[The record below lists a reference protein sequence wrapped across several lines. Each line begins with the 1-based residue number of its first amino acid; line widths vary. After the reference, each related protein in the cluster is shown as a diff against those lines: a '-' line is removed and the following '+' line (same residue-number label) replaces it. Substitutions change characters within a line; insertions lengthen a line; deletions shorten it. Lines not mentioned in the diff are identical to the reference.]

1 MINIVH
7 FVTAASVVCQITLR
21 TDSSVG
27 PQLIAFRSRI
37 TALSLPSNILQT
49 VVDHMHNDTRVCGH
63 TLFIESGK
71 PQTIKTGDE
80 NVFQPLISQF
90 CQHAQPEPRL
100 FVLLYPHYQQHLVA
114 FGIDYEH

>member
-1 MINIVH
+1 MKYIIVGSIFGMVMFSIIIYITIH
-7 FVTAASVVCQITLR
+7 ASVDIRYLLSPG
-21 TDSSVG
+21 SS
-27 PQLIAFRSRI
+27 
-37 TALSLPSNILQT
+37 
-49 VVDHMHNDTRVCGH
+49 
-63 TLFIESGK
+63 
-71 PQTIKTGDE
+71 QTIKTGDE

>member
-1 MINIVH
+1 M
-7 FVTAASVVCQITLR
+7 
-21 TDSSVG
+21 
-27 PQLIAFRSRI
+27 
-37 TALSLPSNILQT
+37 
-49 VVDHMHNDTRVCGH
+49 DHMHNDTRVCGH

-100 FVLLYPHYQQHLVA
+100 FVLLYPHYQQHLSDLHCKIQVNVVYD
-114 FGIDYEH
+114 FLLSNTVLLCESPLTKRFLT